1 MELSAGGDGFLGI
14 GANQTGLT
22 ASLDEL
28 TNQCGGERE
37 TSTTSAFA
45 FIIVPP
51 VFFFSLQAYLC
62 AACWPARLKEGELW
76 RAPCQKPRFPCRRP
90 TATGGAGR

>member
-51 VFFFSLQAYLC
+51 VFFFSLQAYFVRGLL
-62 AACWPARLKEGELW
+62 AGSAK
-76 RAPCQKPRFPCRRP
+76 
-90 TATGGAGR
+90 GG